1 GTAGVDGPAAIA
13 FLDGAQDTTCGPG
26 GRGGGTDIENA
37 ALLCGRHH
45 TMVHQ
50 LGWTLTR
57 DPETGRFDVQ
67 PPSSEDGRALPASP

>member
-1 GTAGVDGPAAIA
+1 
-13 FLDGAQDTTCGPG
+13 PG
-26 GRGGGTDIENA
+26 CDRLPGWCSGHHLRSWWEGGGTDIENA

-57 DPETGRFDVQ
+57 DSETGRFDVQ
-67 PPSSEDGRALPASP
+67 PP